1 MHNKKLRKKFDL
13 EHSSCKPSQI
23 REVQPCFTISSF
35 VNSIQR
41 SVNITIKK
49 GTQTGYWWE
58 LNMKKQL
65 DICSLQEIIIMI
77 ISWGYFPL
85 SVAEKNRFFFKLIK
99 LN

>member
-49 GTQTGYWWE
+49 RKTDRLLMRIEHEKITGY
-58 LNMKKQL
+58 LFASRDYYPDYL
-65 DICSLQEIIIMI
+65 
-77 ISWGYFPL
+77 FPI

>member
-13 EHSSCKPSQI
+13 EHSSLKPSQI

-49 GTQTGYWWE
+49 GTQTGY
-58 LNMKKQL
+58 
-65 DICSLQEIIIMI
+65 
-77 ISWGYFPL
+77 
-85 SVAEKNRFFFKLIK
+85 
-99 LN
+99 